1 MGVLAAPLSL
11 HLLVASPG
19 ILVFHSVKTLTSFFN
34 NALNLA
40 LDTKL
45 NKLSYYYRYYYY
57 Y

>member
-19 ILVFHSVKTLTSFFN
+19 ILVFHSVKTLTIFFN

-45 NKLSYYYRYYYY
+45 NKLSYYYRYYY
-57 Y
+57 